1 MFDFSGKIALITGAA
16 GNLGRTTAQLFQ
28 DSGANLV
35 LSDLKKKSLQEHYAQ
50 WQDRADILLV
60 PSDLNDEHSVQKL
73 ADEAISHFGR
83 IDVLANIAGG
93 FKMGPSLHD
102 TPIEDWNFLL
112 DMNARSIFL
121 TSRAVIPAMLRQ
133 GAGRIISV
141 SARAAREGKA
151 NMGPYCVS
159 KAAVIT
165 LTETLAAEH
174 KFDNI
179 NVNCILPGTID
190 TPQNR
195 QAMPDANFSNWVPTT
210 DLANVILFLASDE
223 SRSVT
228 GAAIPVYGRS

>member
-28 DSGANLV
+28 EAGASLV
-35 LSDLKKKSLQEHYAQ
+35 LSDLKEESLQDHYAQ
-50 WQDRADILLV
+50 WQDRADILLL
-60 PSDLNDEHSVQKL
+60 PADLNDEQSVQKL
-73 ADEAISHFGR
+73 ADQAVSHFGR

-93 FKMGPSLHD
+93 FKMGPPLHD
-102 TPIEDWNFLL
+102 TPIKDWEFML
-112 DMNARSIFL
+112 DTNARSMFL

-141 SARAAREGKA
+141 SARAAREGKS

-159 KAAVIT
+159 KAAVIR
-165 LTETLAAEH
+165 LTETMAAEH

-223 SRSVT
+223 GRSVT